1 MITVLRLGHR
11 CGRDAR
17 ISTHV
22 GLTARALG
30 AKHVI
35 YSGDKDKKMMDSVRD
50 INDRWGPCIDVSYEK
65 NWKKVIESFEGVKV
79 HLTIYGLLVQD
90 KIDEIRK
97 KSTDTDL
104 LIIVGGEKVP
114 PFVYH
119 NVDYNI
125 AVTSQPHS
133 EISALSI
140 FLDMM
145 QKGRELNKKF
155 TGGEISVRPCADGK
169 KVSQK
174 TNNQDSSNSLEHH
187 EHE

>member
-22 GLTARALG
+22 GLTARTLG
-30 AKHVI
+30 AKHVV

-50 INDRWGPCIDVSYEK
+50 IDERWGPSIKVSYEK
-65 NWKKVIESFEGVKV
+65 NWKKVIENFEGVKV

-90 KIDEIRK
+90 KIDEIRD
-97 KSTDTDL
+97 KSKEKGDI

-114 PFVYH
+114 GFVYQ

-125 AVTSQPHS
+125 AITSQPHS
-133 EISALSI
+133 EIAALAI
-140 FLDMM
+140 FLDML
-145 QKGRELNKKF
+145 QQGKELEKEF
-155 TGGEISVRPCADGK
+155 TGGKIIVNPCVNGK
-169 KVSQK
+169 NVCQK
-174 TNNQDSSNSLEHH
+174 KS
-187 EHE
+187 